1 MKVLALCVLVLTL
14 AGCVAEALPPPER
27 SYNILMLLPLSTKS
41 HRNVFLTL
49 AEALAERG
57 HQIVM
62 LTNNTES
69 CKHPNIREFNH
80 GIPGPSFDKSDLM
93 NKLKGSSKTA
103 EFLKEYE
110 IVMARKLYKV
120 PSVRDIYRR
129 RKEFDLIVLHH
140 RYNQMIY
147 PFVHEVPFIMVSTR
161 DIDPLF
167 SAVLGNFL
175 HPIYLANAMFE
186 RHFLIPS
193 WGLLMD
199 MIAQVGYSYM
209 HRNWVTVPAI
219 QKEISAQF
227 SDLPPLLDLEKNTSL
242 VLLNTQFSMDKALPL
257 LPSQVEVGAMHCRP
271 GKPLPQDLESWING
285 AGSAGVIYFSLGS
298 VMDSK
303 SLPLEYQQIFLQVF
317 RRLPQRV
324 IWKFEGEL
332 KDVPDNVMI
341 SKWLPQQDV
350 LAHDN
355 VKVFITHCGLL
366 SLQETI
372 YHAKPLLALPL
383 FSDQP
388 KNALRA
394 RDSGLGHSLQW
405 EELTTEV
412 ILDALTDILNNVTVQ
427 Q

>member
-57 HQIVM
+57 H
-62 LTNNTES
+62 
-69 CKHPNIREFNH
+69 
-80 GIPGPSFDKSDLM
+80 
-93 NKLKGSSKTA
+93 
-103 EFLKEYE
+103 
-110 IVMARKLYKV
+110 
-120 PSVRDIYRR
+120 
-129 RKEFDLIVLHH
+129 
-140 RYNQMIY
+140 QMIY

-355 VKVFITHCGLL
+355 VKVFITHCGL
-366 SLQETI
+366 SACRRPSTT
-372 YHAKPLLALPL
+372 PNLLALPL

-394 RDSGLGHSLQW
+394 RDLPGHSYSGR
-405 EELTTEV
+405 
-412 ILDALTDILNNVTVQ
+412 N
-427 Q
+427 